1 MPVYRLGSGQAVV
14 FMFNPLKGA
23 RQVLWRE
30 LTAARITTMP
40 TSVSVSAHRDVGQTG
55 FSRDP
60 PNGGHTAMKR
70 GGAVWA
76 TSGSS
81 RDGRDCALESPSMEN
96 RAEGRAVRAPPGPV
110 IPITARCFREIM
122 LSILF
127 VALRGFVDAT

>member
-70 GGAVWA
+70 GGCGV
-76 TSGSS
+76 GNQ
-81 RDGRDCALESPSMEN
+81 RFFKGRPGLRVGITFNGKS
-96 RAEGRAVRAPPGPV
+96 RAEGVHHGTEQRQ
-110 IPITARCFREIM
+110 M
-122 LSILF
+122 
-127 VALRGFVDAT
+127 ALNSAYGAIHPLQPA